1 MLVNI
6 KCTLSAARHP
16 GVVYASV
23 ECAGELLINATLD
36 YCLSACEAR
45 GYTIENG
52 QEVLL
57 WLHKNTDFVGHS
69 Q

>member
-1 MLVNI
+1 MMV
-6 KCTLSAARHP
+6 TLKPKLSPGRP

-23 ECAGELLINATLD
+23 ECGGELLINATLD
-36 YCLSACEAR
+36 YCLSACRER

-57 WLHKNTDFVGHS
+57 WLFDNTTFVGNS
-69 Q
+69 